1 MKLSVARR
9 AKLPVANN
17 QISGSLRLVIAD
29 NHALFR
35 ELLANCLTIHAKNV
49 RVVEEITNLNL
60 ALQECTKG
68 GVDLLLVNIQLFS
81 FEAATQISKLRR
93 RNPPLRVLC
102 YAGRVTDAEILEVL
116 RCGVDGFIGPASDQ
130 SDFLDAVARIS
141 RGQAYFCAQSSH
153 LLADL
158 ACGLRAGT
166 ARDGLTPRE
175 TQVLRFIA
183 SGKTSKEIAILL
195 GLSAATVD
203 THRQNL
209 MAKTKA
215 HNAADLIRYG
225 YSHDLIPLELAAV

>member
-9 AKLPVANN
+9 TKLPSAGN
-17 QISGSLRLVIAD
+17 QISRSLRLVIAD
-29 NHALFR
+29 DHALLR
-35 ELLANCLTIHAKNV
+35 ELIADCLTSHAKNV
-49 RVVEEITNLNL
+49 GVVEEITRLDL

-68 GVDLLLVNIQLFS
+68 GVDLLLLNVQLFS
-81 FEAATQISKLRR
+81 LDAAVQISKLRR

-102 YAGRVTDAEILEVL
+102 YAGKASDADILEIL
-116 RCGVDGFIGPASDQ
+116 RCGVDGFIGPASNR

-166 ARDGLTPRE
+166 SRDGLTPRE

-183 SGKTSKEIAILL
+183 AGKTSKEIALLL

-225 YSHDLIPLELAAV
+225 YSHDLIPLELAGV

>member
-1 MKLSVARR
+1 M
-9 AKLPVANN
+9 KLPVARRSKLPSPGNP
-17 QISGSLRLVIAD
+17 ISRSLRLIIAD
-29 NHALFR
+29 NHAFFR
-35 ELLANCLTIHAKNV
+35 ELIADCLTSQAKNV
-49 RVVEEITNLNL
+49 GVVEEVTRLDL
-60 ALQECTKG
+60 ALQECIKG
-68 GVDLLLVNIQLFS
+68 GVDLLLLNVQLFS
-81 FEAATQISKLRR
+81 FDAAVQISKLRR
-93 RNPPLRVLC
+93 SNPPLRVLC
-102 YAGRVTDAEILEVL
+102 YSGKANDADILEVL
-116 RCGVDGFIGPASDQ
+116 RCGVDGFIGPASNRA
-130 SDFLDAVARIS
+130 DFLDAVTRIL

-183 SGKTSKEIAILL
+183 AGKTSKEIALLL

>member
-1 MKLSVARR
+1 MKLSLARR
-9 AKLPVANN
+9 TKLPPADSQV
-17 QISGSLRLVIAD
+17 SRPLRLVIAD
-29 NHALFR
+29 DHALFR
-35 ELLANCLTIHAKNV
+35 ELIADCLTSQAKNV
-49 RVVEEITNLNL
+49 GMVEEITRLDL

-68 GVDLLLVNIQLFS
+68 GVDLLLLNVQLFS
-81 FEAATQISKLRR
+81 FDAAMQISKLRR

-102 YAGRVTDAEILEVL
+102 YAGKATDADILEIL
-116 RCGVDGFIGPASDQ
+116 RCGVDGFIGPASNR

-183 SGKTSKEIAILL
+183 AGKTSKEIALLL

>member
-1 MKLSVARR
+1 MKLHLARR
-9 AKLPVANN
+9 SKLAPQKN
-17 QISGSLRLVIAD
+17 QASQPLRLVIAD

-35 ELLANCLTIHAKNV
+35 ELIANCLTSRAKNV
-49 RVVEEITNLNL
+49 GIVEEVTSLSV
-60 ALQECTKG
+60 ALHECSKG
-68 GVDLLLVNIQLFS
+68 GVDLLLLNVQLFS
-81 FEAATQISKLRR
+81 LDAAIQISKLRR

-102 YAGRVTDAEILEVL
+102 YGGKVSDADILEIL
-116 RCGVDGFIGPASDQ
+116 RCGVDGFVGPASDQ
-130 SDFLDAVARIS
+130 ADFLDAVARIS
-141 RGQAYFCAQSSH
+141 RGQAYFCAHSSH

-158 ACGLRAGT
+158 ACGLRAGS

-183 SGKTSKEIAILL
+183 AGKTSKEIALLL

-225 YSHDLIPLELAAV
+225 YSHDLIPQELAAV